1 MVGKNL
7 HFYLLHIL
15 GSVSLTLAVSST
27 DSWTPTLQPQE
38 AHEDYGNKQV
48 QDIFNLLLLRVGG
61 QSRGEKCT
69 EFMGNALS
77 TLHTYTDTCV
87 PC

>member
-1 MVGKNL
+1 MG
-7 HFYLLHIL
+7 
-15 GSVSLTLAVSST
+15 T
-27 DSWTPTLQPQE
+27 
-38 AHEDYGNKQV
+38 NKFSAFVLSEEVTSQV

-77 TLHTYTDTCV
+77 TLRMYTDTCI